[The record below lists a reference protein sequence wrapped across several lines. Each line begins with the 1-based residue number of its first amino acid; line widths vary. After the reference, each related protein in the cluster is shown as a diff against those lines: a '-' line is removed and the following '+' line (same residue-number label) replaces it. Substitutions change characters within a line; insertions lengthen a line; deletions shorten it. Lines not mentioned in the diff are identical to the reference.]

1 MVRQILGA
9 VSQFEKAMLVAK
21 LKGARE
27 RKRAATGK
35 CEGRKT
41 YAERSPQMVTP
52 AKRLHRYTI
61 DKRQRSLRDIAKAN
75 AKVVPSKRPPL
86 FSSTGGVVPLPLA
99 GLPVDLLRAP
109 VPGVLRI
116 YRQPSIGDD

>member
-27 RKRAATGK
+27 RKHAATGK

-41 YAERSPQMVTP
+41 YAERSPHGDARRAATSLHHRQAPAVT
-52 AKRLHRYTI
+52 ARHR
-61 DKRQRSLRDIAKAN
+61 SGA
-75 AKVVPSKRPPL
+75 
-86 FSSTGGVVPLPLA
+86 
-99 GLPVDLLRAP
+99 
-109 VPGVLRI
+109 
-116 YRQPSIGDD
+116 

>member
-41 YAERSPQMVTP
+41 YAERSPQMVTL

-61 DKRQRSLRDIAKAN
+61 DKRHRSLRDIAAELE
-75 AKVVPSKRPPL
+75 AAAVLFRRWRRPSPPSRPTRRPA
-86 FSSTGGVVPLPLA
+86 SSARTRGTTDLPSA
-99 GLPVDLLRAP
+99 EHRG
-109 VPGVLRI
+109 
-116 YRQPSIGDD
+116 

>member
-41 YAERSPQMVTP
+41 YAERSPQMVTL

-61 DKRQRSLRDIAKAN
+61 DKRHRSLRDIAAELE
-75 AKVVPSKRPPL
+75 AAGYTPSRWQETHRSRHL
-86 FSSTGGVVPLPLA
+86 AHDLCVTSGGTRRTGPRLE
-99 GLPVDLLRAP
+99 R
-109 VPGVLRI
+109 R
-116 YRQPSIGDD
+116 

>member
-9 VSQFEKAMLVAK
+9 VSRFEKAMLVAK

-41 YAERSPQMVTP
+41 YAERSSQMVTL

-61 DKRQRSLRDIAKAN
+61 DKRQRSLRDIAAELE
-75 AKVVPSKRPPL
+75 AAGYTVLFRRWRRPSPPRRPTRRPA
-86 FSSTGGVVPLPLA
+86 SSARPRGTTDLPSA
-99 GLPVDLLRAP
+99 EHRG
-109 VPGVLRI
+109 
-116 YRQPSIGDD
+116 

>member
-41 YAERSPQMVTP
+41 YAERSPQMVTL
-52 AKRLHRYTI
+52 AKRYIATPSTSAIGHCATS
-61 DKRQRSLRDIAKAN
+61 QRSLRPQATPQPVARDTPQP
-75 AKVVPSKRPPL
+75 PS
-86 FSSTGGVVPLPLA
+86 
-99 GLPVDLLRAP
+99 RA
-109 VPGVLRI
+109 
-116 YRQPSIGDD
+116 

>member
-9 VSQFEKAMLVAK
+9 VSLFEKAMLVAK

-41 YAERSPQMVTP
+41 YAERSPQMVTL
-52 AKRLHRYTI
+52 AKQLHRCTI
-61 DKRQRSLRDIAKAN
+61 DKRQRSLRDIAAELE
-75 AKVVPSKRPPL
+75 AAGYTAAGGKRYTAAAI
-86 FSSTGGVVPLPLA
+86 SRMISA
-99 GLPVDLLRAP
+99 
-109 VPGVLRI
+109 
-116 YRQPSIGDD
+116 

>member
-27 RKRAATGK
+27 RKHAATGK

-41 YAERSPQMVTP
+41 YAERSPQMVTL
-52 AKRLHRYTI
+52 AERLHRYTI
-61 DKRQRSLRDIAKAN
+61 DKRQRSLRDIAAELE
-75 AKVVPSKRPPL
+75 AAGY
-86 FSSTGGVVPLPLA
+86 TLA
-99 GLPVDLLRAP
+99 GGKRHTAAAIS
-109 VPGVLRI
+109 RMI
-116 YRQPSIGDD
+116 SA

>member
-9 VSQFEKAMLVAK
+9 VRQFEKAMLVAK

-41 YAERSPQMVTP
+41 YAERSPQMVTL

-61 DKRQRSLRDIAKAN
+61 DKRHRSLRDIAAERLHRSRWQETHRSRHL
-75 AKVVPSKRPPL
+75 AHDLCVTSGGTRR
-86 FSSTGGVVPLPLA
+86 TGPRLE
-99 GLPVDLLRAP
+99 R
-109 VPGVLRI
+109 R
-116 YRQPSIGDD
+116 

>member
-35 CEGRKT
+35 RE
-41 YAERSPQMVTP
+41 A
-52 AKRLHRYTI
+52 A
-61 DKRQRSLRDIAKAN
+61 
-75 AKVVPSKRPPL
+75 RPMW
-86 FSSTGGVVPLPLA
+86 SA
-99 GLPVDLLRAP
+99 
-109 VPGVLRI
+109 VLRW
-116 YRQPSIGDD
+116 

>member
-21 LKGARE
+21 VKGARE

-41 YAERSPQMVTP
+41 YAERSPQLVTF

-61 DKRQRSLRDIAKAN
+61 DKRQRSLRDIAAEFE
-75 AKVVPSKRPPL
+75 AAGYTPAGGKRHTAAAI
-86 FSSTGGVVPLPLA
+86 SRMISA
-99 GLPVDLLRAP
+99 
-109 VPGVLRI
+109 
-116 YRQPSIGDD
+116 

>member
-41 YAERSPQMVTP
+41 YAERSPRMVTL

-61 DKRQRSLRDIAKAN
+61 DKRQRSLRDIAAELKPQATPQPP
-75 AKVVPSKRPPL
+75 ARDTPQPPS
-86 FSSTGGVVPLPLA
+86 
-99 GLPVDLLRAP
+99 RA
-109 VPGVLRI
+109 
-116 YRQPSIGDD
+116 